1 MLSDQLVWLQFEM
14 SKPLSRR
21 ATLTIT
27 LHKLPKEGNLENLES
42 DSNYS
47 NYHLRSKRIN
57 DSRNI
62 LKLLNFFISS
72 SKTIHI
78 NLRSRLPKNVFTDLS
93 PKCFWSEDIALMPLI
108 CNSNLK
114 SQSLVLKHQ
123 IRFHNNPLV
132 KLLNKKSV
140 LVKTCSSH
148 SYKSGK

>member
-1 MLSDQLVWLQFEM
+1 M
-14 SKPLSRR
+14 SKPLSYEKSY
-21 ATLTIT
+21 TKLIT

-62 LKLLNFFISS
+62 LKLLNFSFSS

-78 NLRSRLPKNVFTDLS
+78 NLRSRLPKNVFKVGLS

-114 SQSLVLKHQ
+114 SQSLVSKHQ
-123 IRFHNNPLV
+123 IRFHNNSLV
-132 KLLNKKSV
+132 KLLNKKPV
-140 LVKTCSSH
+140 WVKTHSSH
-148 SYKSGK
+148 NYKSGK